1 MKKVPTYI
9 RLISKNGLS
18 HLYYSSVTQTS
29 GMPSLR
35 ELFRIGH
42 GPSSSHTMGPSNAA
56 KMFKSLY
63 DAEADNYTVILY
75 GSLAATGKGHL
86 TDVAIENELKPK
98 KVTFIWRPNETLTFH
113 VNGMTIKAMKGE
125 KEIGQET
132 YYSVGGGAIV
142 TDSELEKI
150 EGPYQKT
157 FVQVY
162 NYSTMNSI
170 MRWCRKTGYKLSDF
184 VYQSEGDSIRDYLQQ
199 VWDTMSKCVESGLQG
214 RGVLQGG
221 LNLPR
226 KAHDMFRAAKRSNEV
241 MGRNAY
247 LFAYTLAVSEN
258 NAGGET
264 VVTAPTCGACGIVP
278 GVLYFLRH
286 HTDDVTDE
294 DVIDALAVAGVI
306 GNITKV
312 NASISGAEA
321 GCQAEVGTACAMA
334 AGAATFLMGGSTE
347 QIEYAASM
355 AIEHMLGLTC
365 DPVKGLVQVPC
376 IERNAMAAGRAL
388 ECAQYALM
396 TSTFHIISFDEVI
409 MTMILTGEDIED
421 SLRETSKAGLAQTYN
436 LDELARKQRINEM
449 KSRLMGIQRRN
460 SINMQW
466 GNEDATKEMVKESEG
481 GVIDLER
488 SGTSDLFA

>member
-1 MKKVPTYI
+1 M
-9 RLISKNGLS
+9 
-18 HLYYSSVTQTS
+18 
-29 GMPSLR
+29 
-35 ELFRIGH
+35 
-42 GPSSSHTMGPSNAA
+42 
-56 KMFKSLY
+56 
-63 DAEADNYTVILY
+63 
-75 GSLAATGKGHL
+75 
-86 TDVAIENELKPK
+86 
-98 KVTFIWRPNETLTFH
+98 
-113 VNGMTIKAMKGE
+113 
-125 KEIGQET
+125 
-132 YYSVGGGAIV
+132 
-142 TDSELEKI
+142 
-150 EGPYQKT
+150 
-157 FVQVY
+157 
-162 NYSTMNSI
+162 
-170 MRWCRKTGYKLSDF
+170 
-184 VYQSEGDSIRDYLQQ
+184 
-199 VWDTMSKCVESGLQG
+199 
-214 RGVLQGG
+214 
-221 LNLPR
+221 
-226 KAHDMFRAAKRSNEV
+226 
-241 MGRNAY
+241 
-247 LFAYTLAVSEN
+247 SEN

-278 GVLYFLRH
+278 GVLYFMRH
-286 HTDDVTDE
+286 HMDVTDE

-347 QIEYAASM
+347 QIEYAASI

-376 IERNAMAAGRAL
+376 IERNAMAAARAM

-396 TSTFHIISFDEVI
+396 TNTFHIISFDEVI

-466 GNEDATKEMVKESEG
+466 GDKDASESLKEGEG

-488 SGTSDLFA
+488 STTSDLFA